1 MEMHGWQPMF
11 REFAL
16 LVSTM
21 PGFVPTICDPSPL
34 REKGHFTRSIS
45 AIAPA
50 GARTLPS
57 WMMKANTSRGVFGA
71 A

>member
-1 MEMHGWQPMF
+1 MEMRGWQPMF

-21 PGFVPTICDPSPL
+21 PGFVRQYTILLPL